1 MAIRS
6 IETKIRKAVDS
17 FAMLKNGDSVL
28 VGFSGGKDSSVLL
41 HALSS
46 LAAEYGISVTAF
58 HVNHNIRGEEADRD
72 CLFCKEYC
80 DSNQIP
86 FAFKSVDA
94 IGFSKEKGIG
104 LEEGARILRY
114 EAFAEFCDQNGINK
128 IATAHT
134 ASDNL
139 ETVLFNLPRG
149 TSATGLRGIPPVRD
163 NVIRPLIY
171 CTAEE
176 ILEYAH
182 YYKLRYVTDSTNADT
197 DYTRNRIRHK
207 VVPELK
213 AINPSV
219 ESAVSNMC
227 DALRYDTDLLA
238 SSAEQEKSDNPA
250 DLAKKPRAITS
261 RILLDAYNAF
271 SPEGALGYVHLKE
284 MTAFIQ
290 EYVQNG
296 CREIKRLCL
305 PSKTEMV
312 ITPDR
317 VYFQKEHA
325 SREIEARPLLY
336 GLNGIT
342 ETGDALLITADE
354 TDVLAFISQNI
365 YKISTHS
372 ILKKSALEG
381 TIIRGR
387 RDGDVFSFSNMTKKV
402 KKMLNEA
409 KLPIEQR
416 NKLPLVCDSKGIV
429 LIPGFPP
436 RDDAKPDKSDQA
448 VHIFYLTQ
456 EKMI

>member
-1 MAIRS
+1 MATRS
-6 IETKIRKAVDS
+6 IETKIRKAVDGFS
-17 FAMLKNGDSVL
+17 MLKKGDSVL

-46 LAAEYGISVTAF
+46 LSAEYGISVTAL
-58 HVNHNIRGEEADRD
+58 HVNHNIRGEEAERD

-80 DSNQIP
+80 ERKRIP
-86 FAFKSVDA
+86 FVRKDVDA
-94 IGFSKEKGIG
+94 IGFSKEKGVG

-114 EAFAEFCDQNGINK
+114 EAFAEYCKENGVNK

-139 ETVLFNLPRG
+139 ETVLFNLTRG
-149 TSATGLRGIPPVRD
+149 TAASGLRGIPPVRD

-171 CTAEE
+171 CTTEE
-176 ILEYAH
+176 ILEYARH
-182 YYKLRYVTDSTNADT
+182 YGLTYVTDSTNADT
-197 DYTRNRIRHK
+197 DYTRNRIRHM

-219 ESAVSNMC
+219 ESAVSNTC
-227 DALRYDTDLLA
+227 DALRYDTDLLT
-238 SSAEQEKSDNPA
+238 SSAEREKTDVPA
-250 DLAKKPRAITS
+250 ELTKKPRAISS
-261 RILLDAYNAF
+261 RILLDAYNDI
-271 SPEGALGYVHLKE
+271 SPDGALGYVHLKE
-284 MTAFIQ
+284 MTAFIR
-290 EYVQNG
+290 EYVQSG
-296 CREIKRLCL
+296 CREVKRLCL

-312 ITPDR
+312 VTPDR
-317 VYFQKEHA
+317 VYFQKESA
-325 SREIEARPLLY
+325 SREIEARTLHY
-336 GLNGIT
+336 GLNEIAET
-342 ETGDALLITADE
+342 EEALLVTCNE
-354 TDVLAFISQNI
+354 NDVLAFISQNI

-372 ILKKSALEG
+372 VLKKSAAEG

-409 KLPIEQR
+409 KIPIEQR
-416 NKLPLVCDSKGIV
+416 NRLPFVCDGKGIV

-436 RDDAKPDKSDQA
+436 RDDAKPAENDQA

-456 EKMI
+456 EKTT